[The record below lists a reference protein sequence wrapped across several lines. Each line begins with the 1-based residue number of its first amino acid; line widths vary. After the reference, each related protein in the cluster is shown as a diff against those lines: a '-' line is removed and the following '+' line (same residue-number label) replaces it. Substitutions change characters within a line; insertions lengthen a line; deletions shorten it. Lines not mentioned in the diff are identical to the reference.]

1 MRRGKMNYRE
11 TLDKEIITAAK
22 AKDKD
27 RLSALRLIKNAL
39 HNREIDLQR
48 ELNDD
53 ETLQTLASM
62 AKQRNDSIE
71 QFRNGG
77 RQDLVDKE
85 TKELHV
91 IQEFMPTQL
100 SEAEI
105 DQEIAQVI
113 AELSATSI
121 KDMGK
126 VMKFLMIK
134 LMGKVDG
141 KLLGDKVKEKLSA

>member
-1 MRRGKMNYRE
+1 MNYRE

>member
-1 MRRGKMNYRE
+1 MNYRE
-11 TLDKEIITAAK
+11 TLDKEMIIAAK

-27 RLSALRLIKNAL
+27 RLSALRLIKNVF

-48 ELNDD
+48 ELND
-53 ETLQTLASM
+53 EESLQMLASM

-71 QFRNGG
+71 QFGIGG

-91 IQEFMPTQL
+91 IQEFMPAQL

-105 DQEIAQVI
+105 DQEIAQAI
-113 AELSATSI
+113 AELSATGI
-121 KDMGK
+121 RDMGK
-126 VMKFLMIK
+126 VMKLLMAK

-141 KLLGDKVKEKLSA
+141 KLLGDKVKAKLSA

>member
-1 MRRGKMNYRE
+1 MNYRE
-11 TLDKEIITAAK
+11 TLDKEMVAAAK
-22 AKDKD
+22 GKDKD
-27 RLSALRLIKNAL
+27 RLSALRLIKNAF

-48 ELNDD
+48 ELND
-53 ETLQTLASM
+53 EEILQTLASM
-62 AKQRNDSIE
+62 SKQRNDSIE

-91 IQEFMPTQL
+91 IQEFMPVQL

-105 DQEIAQVI
+105 DREIAQAI

-126 VMKFLMIK
+126 VMKFLMVK

-141 KLLGDKVKEKLSA
+141 KLLGDKIKAKLSVQ

>member
-1 MRRGKMNYRE
+1 MSYRE
-11 TLDKEIITAAK
+11 TLDKEIIAAAK

-48 ELNDD
+48 ELNEE

-91 IQEFMPTQL
+91 IQEFMPAQL

-105 DQEIAQVI
+105 DQEITQVI
-113 AELSATSI
+113 AELSVTSI

-126 VMKFLMIK
+126 VMKTLMAK

-141 KLLGDKVKEKLSA
+141 KLLGDKVKAKLSA

>member
-1 MRRGKMNYRE
+1 MDYRE
-11 TLDKEIITAAK
+11 TLDKEVIAAAK
-22 AKDKD
+22 AKDRD
-27 RLSALRLIKNAL
+27 RLSALRLIKNTF

-48 ELNDD
+48 ELND
-53 ETLQTLASM
+53 EEILQTLASM

-91 IQEFMPTQL
+91 IQEFMPVQL

-105 DQEIAQVI
+105 DREIAQAI

-126 VMKFLMIK
+126 VMKFLMVK

-141 KLLGDKVKEKLSA
+141 KLLGDKIKAKLSVQ